1 MATKFKC
8 NDGIY
13 TVLRNGK
20 AVAIGA
26 TAGEAITAISDDAG
40 ELACCSIEV
49 TGIVMLEGSTHFV
62 VNADGSSLN
71 LCWDND
77 GGANTGCAGIKAN
90 GGMIA
95 AGDGAMYLGSVDGTE
110 YTFYVSNDNGLTYC
124 DSVVINNY
132 TREVTVPAEGAP
144 TAAAVPA
151 GAPAC
156 AGTTLYVD
164 LLAFNLTGV
173 TLNTSTGEVTI
184 PAQVV
189 DPEGVYYYYKLCDG
203 LVTAILAIIVT
214 QTLP

>member
-49 TGIVMLEGSTHFV
+49 TGIELDFRGNFTFV
-62 VNADGSSLN
+62 VNADGDYLN
-71 LCWDND
+71 SYFDND
-77 GGANTGCAGIKAN
+77 NGTNTGFYGCTAN
-90 GGMIA
+90 NGTMP
-95 AGDGAMYLGSVDGTE
+95 AGDGGQYFASTDGTE
-110 YTFYVSNDNGLTYC
+110 FTIYVSNNNCLTYC

-132 TREVTVPAEGAP
+132 TRSITVPAEGDP

-156 AGTTLYVD
+156 AGTTLYVE
-164 LLAFNLTGV
+164 LLAFNLTDV

-189 DPEGVYYYYKLCDG
+189 DTEGVYYYYKLCNG

-214 QTLP
+214 QTP